1 MIIIDVEVPLL
12 DKKYDVQ
19 IDENIPLYEVKEEI
33 TEMICRKEQ
42 CRLVGEIDRLL
53 IWNMQSGHRIAEEQT
68 AWESGLVTGSML
80 LLV

>member
-12 DKKYDVQ
+12 GKRYDVQ

-42 CRLVGEIDRLL
+42 CMIVGETSRLL
-53 IWNMQSGHRIAEEQT
+53 IWNMQSENRIDEEQT
-68 AWESGLVTGSML
+68 AWESGLVTGSRL